1 MKLLKYPKIQIIK
14 ISENPLE
21 SSRIDLNFMKDKT
34 TVHTHTHTHTQTN
47 TQTFCL
53 GKARHTFSL
62 DNFLSLSLHFVT
74 FI

>member
-34 TVHTHTHTHTQTN
+34 TVHTHTHTHTDTHTHTN
-47 TQTFCL
+47 
-53 GKARHTFSL
+53 KHT
-62 DNFLSLSLHFVT
+62 NFLPR
-74 FI
+74 

>member
-34 TVHTHTHTHTQTN
+34 TVRTHTHTHTDTHTHKQTHKL
-47 TQTFCL
+47 F
-53 GKARHTFSL
+53 A
-62 DNFLSLSLHFVT
+62 
-74 FI
+74 